1 MKKIFTIL
9 AVSALAITA
18 NAQTNLVA
26 NPGFKSWDAAEG
38 TTPAKPTG
46 WSFVSATGVEQS
58 STAHTGSSSLKHI
71 APASGNGSTNID
83 IVAEAN
89 TQYSL
94 GYWVLDNDPNAR
106 GRHWVQAR
114 KDTSSSGNITWSS
127 PFQPSTYSSDNAAW
141 VFVTATATTPATTT
155 LLRFDFRTYG
165 TGAGG
170 GSIYYDDVTLVKGIL
185 AVADIKDF
193 DKQVQ
198 FNTIVKDQ
206 ITFKLPVKSTVNI
219 YSVEGKLISSNR
231 VENGGSVNTQSLV
244 KGAYVVTVDNGAN
257 KISRKVIK
265 N

>member
-9 AVSALAITA
+9 SVAAVSLVS
-18 NAQTNLVA
+18 AQNLVT
-26 NPGFKSWDAAEG
+26 NPSFESWDPAEG

-58 STAHTGSSSLKHI
+58 STAHTGASSLKHI
-71 APASGNGSTNID
+71 APATGNGSTNID
-83 IVAEAN
+83 IPAEPN

-94 GYWVLDNDPNAR
+94 GYWVLDNDANAR

-114 KDTSSSGNITWSS
+114 TASANVTWNNTT
-127 PFQPSTYSSDNAAW
+127 FQPATYSADNAQW
-141 VFVTATATTPATTT
+141 VFVTATSTTPATTT
-155 LLRFDFRTYG
+155 ILRFDFRTYG

-170 GSIYYDDVTLVKGIL
+170 GSVYYDDVTLVKGVL

-198 FNTIVKDQ
+198 FNTVVKDQ

-219 YSVEGKLISSNR
+219 FSVEGKLISSNR
-231 VENGGSVNTQSLV
+231 VENGGSVNTQALV
-244 KGAYVVTVDNGAN
+244 KGAYIVTVDNGAN